1 MMDKTEFL
9 KEMEILLETEP
20 GTLTGRENLDQLA
33 DWNSLAIISFI
44 AFADDRLGVM
54 LSPKAILSCKTSD
67 DLFDLAAKGTAVG

>member
-33 DWNSLAIISFI
+33 DWNSLAIISFLVTW
-44 AFADDRLGVM
+44 AFLGLMQRDSRGLRRL
-54 LSPKAILSCKTSD
+54 
-67 DLFDLAAKGTAVG
+67 